1 MEIIKM
7 TKEDA
12 GELEAL
18 DKLCFSVPWSEKSF
32 IEEAENPLATYFV
45 AKENNEIIGYGGIW
59 QVQDEGQIT
68 NIAVHP
74 DTRKKGIASAI
85 LEKLI
90 GEAKSSERIVLEV
103 RESNIAAICLYEKF
117 GFKNCGI
124 RKNFYHSPAENGIV
138 MIRGEI

>member
-74 DTRKKGIASAI
+74 DARKKGIASAI